1 MCFARQSE
9 NIIFPLYARLPHI
22 LRYEKKA
29 VFGFALQGG
38 RGVFSDRRKGKIPFQ
53 TLKMLIIGVLP
64 FLVLN
69 FCGLSKKHARNGRFS
84 VFYSGENQAH
94 FCRKTTI

>member
-1 MCFARQSE
+1 M
-9 NIIFPLYARLPHI
+9 
-22 LRYEKKA
+22 
-29 VFGFALQGG
+29 QGG

-69 FCGLSKKHARNGRFS
+69 FCGLSKNTLEMVVLVSFTAVKIRLIFAEKQLYEQLYYKCDGKPPDERQGAET
-84 VFYSGENQAH
+84 GA
-94 FCRKTTI
+94 